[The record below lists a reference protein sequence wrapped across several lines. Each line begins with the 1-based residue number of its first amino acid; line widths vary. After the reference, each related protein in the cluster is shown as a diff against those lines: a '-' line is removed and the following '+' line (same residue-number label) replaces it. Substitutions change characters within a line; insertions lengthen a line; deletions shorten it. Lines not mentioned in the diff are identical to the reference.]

1 MRYSLSLSGGGIR
14 ALVSLQIL
22 KYVEERV
29 GPARTRYDFI
39 TGTSTGGILAIALAQ
54 GYSAVEIERFY
65 VENAAQ
71 IFPSRACSTVRDLT
85 SPKYDGV
92 ALTRL
97 LQQLLVRPEWP
108 CAYVTAYDTQAQALR
123 VLGKQ
128 YGPAWLRAR
137 ATSAAPTYFPPVRFG
152 DACLVD
158 GGIIENDPV
167 LVCAGM
173 SDPARTHHLSLGTG
187 RRPIALSYEQCS
199 GWGALSW
206 VAPLIDA
213 MLTGSQGGAE
223 YCASRLLPHY
233 LPLDCALPAGA
244 EKMDA
249 TSQHA
254 LQRLQALGQQ
264 LVLERTA
271 ELDTYCAEMLA
282 QPQVRR

>member
-14 ALVSLQIL
+14 ALVSLQVL
-22 KYVEERV
+22 KHIEERV
-29 GPARTRYDFI
+29 GPARERYDFI

-71 IFPSRACSTVRDLT
+71 IFPSRALSTVRDLA
-85 SPKYDGV
+85 SPKYDSV

-108 CAYVTAYDTQAQALR
+108 CAYVTAYDTQAQKLC
-123 VLGKQ
+123 VLGKY

-137 ATSAAPTYFPPVRFG
+137 ATSAAPTYFPPVRYG
-152 DACLVD
+152 KACLVD

-173 SDPARTHHLSLGTG
+173 SDPVHTHHLSLGTG

-199 GWGALSW
+199 DWGALSW
-206 VAPLIDA
+206 AAPLIDA

-233 LPLDCALPAGA
+233 LPLDCDLPAGA

-249 TSQHA
+249 TSPQD
-254 LQRLQALGQQ
+254 LQRLQTLGRQ
-264 LVLERTA
+264 LVSEHMA
-271 ELDTYCAEMLA
+271 ELDVYCAEMLT
-282 QPQVRR
+282 QPGVCR